1 MKILQLRLIQ
11 SQNIYTPIICSFFIA
26 WGVHFLYNQ
35 REHVLCLFACLFICY
50 LFCGAKGIGCLL
62 FVCFCRLCVNLI
74 VYLFPL
80 IFPCLSL
87 FLRDQ
92 SKTLAAFSLVLD
104 VCLYIFFF
112 VCFCFCDQSKTSVAF
127 SFIFVKIPLSSSP
140 SLSLLDDFTEKY
152 KKIYMF
158 LRKRENITKY

>member
-1 MKILQLRLIQ
+1 MSPFDLLLLTLETIFFINNENSTAEVDSITKY
-11 SQNIYTPIICSFFIA
+11 IYTYYLFLLHCLRGTFFLIIKGNMFF
-26 WGVHFLYNQ
+26 VCLL
-35 REHVLCLFACLFICY
+35 VCLFVIC
-50 LFCGAKGIGCLL
+50 FCGAKGIGCLL

-104 VCLYIFFF
+104 VCLYIFSASLYVF
-112 VCFCFCDQSKTSVAF
+112 VFAINQRHR
-127 SFIFVKIPLSSSP
+127 SP
-140 SLSLLDDFTEKY
+140 SLLSS
-152 KKIYMF
+152 
-158 LRKRENITKY
+158 